1 MQSVADR
8 LKQAYKDFGKHDKKR
23 KTPEYK
29 NKRLSELKELWDK
42 FNELNKYITDELD
55 TPETSLENL
64 KMEINDIY
72 VKYHEKL
79 MLLADT
85 SSDNN
90 EDNEQESG
98 YEPATGQEPIN
109 DEKVRQ
115 LIATQEVRFDNVN
128 RIVAEIEDMINTEE
142 PVSVSWGKIKI
153 AALNKYF
160 DRIETTH
167 EEIAVLKPPRSYMKK
182 KQLIER
188 EYEATLII
196 LQDNMEIKSVEGIKL
211 PRLEITKF
219 TGSYFEWV
227 NFRDLFQASV
237 VDNKNLANAQK
248 MQLLRTHLDKEAKDL
263 IKDLTLTNNNFKVH
277 GQGYRIVMKTRK

>member
-1 MQSVADR
+1 M
-8 LKQAYKDFGKHDKKR
+8 K
-23 KTPEYK
+23 
-29 NKRLSELKELWDK
+29 
-42 FNELNKYITDELD
+42 
-55 TPETSLENL
+55 
-64 KMEINDIY
+64 
-72 VKYHEKL
+72 
-79 MLLADT
+79 
-85 SSDNN
+85 
-90 EDNEQESG
+90 
-98 YEPATGQEPIN
+98 
-109 DEKVRQ
+109 
-115 LIATQEVRFDNVN
+115 
-128 RIVAEIEDMINTEE
+128 NTEE

-211 PRLEITKF
+211 PRLEITEF

-237 VDNKNLANAQK
+237 VDNKNLANTQK

-263 IKDLTLTNNNFKVH
+263 IKDSTLTNSNFKVAWSRL
-277 GQGYRIVMKTRK
+277 QNRYENKKVIVHQYLQKLITQPHLKNDSNDSTQLKKLLDTTDQILATLRNLDRL